1 MPIRMIAKE
10 LYRLVQEVE
19 KLERRIEN
27 ASFEAQ
33 KELKDQLRNV
43 KAERDHMR
51 KILDGKKE

>member
-1 MPIRMIAKE
+1 MAIRMIARE

-19 KLERRIEN
+19 RLERRIKN

-33 KELKDQLRNV
+33 QELKDQLRKV

>member
-19 KLERRIEN
+19 KLERRIES

-33 KELKDQLRNV
+33 KELKDQLRKV